1 MNIDFLSI
9 AFILGSPDI
18 NGGTYVIY
26 EHGTRL
32 QQFGHRVTMI
42 TEQSIDPARHAWHP
56 AAAELNWLTF
66 DQVKDEQ
73 FDIVLATWWQS
84 PFLLHK
90 LSASHYLYF
99 VQSIE
104 SRFFEEEDP
113 AHHDKRDLS
122 LWQEFCESSYSFN
135 IPVITEARWIQDYL
149 YQTYN
154 SRAKLVRN
162 GIRKDIYQDKKNI
175 ISPRQKGRLRV
186 LVEGPV
192 DVFYKNVPKSIELC
206 HLAGVDEVWLLT
218 SSDVESFPGVDRVFS
233 RIPIHKTPAVY
244 GSCDVLVKLS
254 YIEGMFGPPLEM
266 FHCGGTAIVYDVT
279 GHDEYIVHGENSYV
293 VPRDQDEQVVQ
304 YLQEL
309 KEQPEKLDILKQGAA
324 TTAQNWPDWDH
335 ASTEFAQALQQITK
349 QPGASQG
356 YLQSWTEKLNRDN
369 EKRFLAKVEEQFA
382 AREADTEE
390 NEQSENFVQLY
401 YWEDAQGLQPQDFQ
415 WGKYSGNTAAMVE
428 FDVVITGVPFWIRV
442 DPSVKVGLINIASI
456 EVVNQYSG
464 DTVYL
469 CNTPAHFVELYVAG
483 TLRRLNAPDMATFLS
498 YGEDPQLLLPAI
510 SRGEI
515 GDILHIVIKLR
526 ETGVSQLFNGDDLFL
541 DGSCASSKCKKIIS
555 TLFGRKRSGS
565 FPARR

>member
-1 MNIDFLSI
+1 VSITSLSI

-32 QQFGHRVTMI
+32 QRLGHRVIMI
-42 TEQSIDPARHAWHP
+42 TETAIDPTRHAWHP

-66 DQVKDEQ
+66 DQAKNEQ

-135 IPVITEARWIQDYL
+135 IPVITEARWIQEYL
-149 YQTYN
+149 CQTYN

-162 GIRKDIYQDKKNI
+162 GIRKDIYQDKENV
-175 ISPRQKGRLRV
+175 ISPRQNGRLRV

-206 HLAGVDEVWLLT
+206 RQAGVDEVWLLT
-218 SSDVESFPGVDRVFS
+218 SSDIEKFPGVDRVFS
-233 RIPIHKTPAVY
+233 RIPIHETPAVY

-293 VPRDQDEQVVQ
+293 VPRDRDEQVVQ

-309 KEQPEKLDILKQGAA
+309 KEHPQRLEQLKGEAA
-324 TTAQNWPDWDH
+324 ITAQNWPDWDL
-335 ASTEFAQALQQITK
+335 ASEEFAQALQEITK
-349 QPGASQG
+349 QTGASRA
-356 YLQSWTEKLNRDN
+356 YLQSWTEKLHRDN
-369 EKRFLAKVEEQFA
+369 EKRFQAKVEEQFA
-382 AREADTEE
+382 KRESDTEDK
-390 NEQSENFVQLY
+390 EQSDNFVQLY

-415 WGKYSGNTAAMVE
+415 WARYSGNTSARVA
-428 FDVVITGVPFWIRV
+428 FDVTVSGFPFWLRV
-442 DPSVKVGLINIASI
+442 DPSVQVGLISIESI
-456 EVVNQYSG
+456 EVINQQAG
-464 DTVYL
+464 TTVFLCDTPVQ
-469 CNTPAHFVELYVAG
+469 FSELYVDG
-483 TLRRLNAPDMATFLS
+483 TLRRLRSSDMATFLS

-510 SRGEI
+510 SSGAI
-515 GDILHIVIKLR
+515 GDTLHIVIKLS
-526 ETGVSQLFNGDDLFL
+526 ETGISQFFNGDSVAQNS
-541 DGSCASSKCKKIIS
+541 SCASSKCKKIIS
-555 TLFGRKRSGS
+555 TLFGRRGD
-565 FPARR
+565 